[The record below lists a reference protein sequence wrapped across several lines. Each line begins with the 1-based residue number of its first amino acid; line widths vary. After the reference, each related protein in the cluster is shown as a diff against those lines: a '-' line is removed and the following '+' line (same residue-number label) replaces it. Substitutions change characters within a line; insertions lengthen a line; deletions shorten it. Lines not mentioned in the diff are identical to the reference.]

1 MKSMKKIY
9 CLCVS
14 FLLALL
20 AGCEIIPQFNQCPS
34 PKFTEQNNTTIE
46 QYFLTEDLLA
56 KFCPTETPK
65 VLTYQVRPD
74 VMLTAYLKEEWIYL
88 KASNGLGKVNLYAKG
103 LRLADFK
110 DYSHVLPISSLK
122 GQVLPLTIDS
132 KIAFD
137 MEFSIINCTC
147 IDY

>member
-9 CLCVS
+9 CFCVCV
-14 FLLALL
+14 LL
-20 AGCEIIPQFNQCPS
+20 AGCEITPQFNQCSS

-56 KFCPTETPK
+56 KFCPAETPK

-74 VMLTAYLKEEWIYL
+74 VTLTAYLKEEWIYL
-88 KASNGLGKVNLYAKG
+88 KASNGLAKVNLYAKG
-103 LRLADFK
+103 LRLANFK
-110 DYSHVLPISSLK
+110 DYSHVLPVSSLK
-122 GQVLPLTIDS
+122 GQVLSLTIDN